1 MPPRRHNEN
10 KTITEEGPPTPIQR
24 RSAKSGR
31 NIVAT
36 PAIIAQQA
44 DILEKRRRTEE
55 RKSALE
61 KRRQKIEKLMK
72 EQREDELADES
83 SDDGE
88 HLRKTVTPA
97 NAMFTTL
104 TAESVAPTKK
114 LVQRKTVVPQS
125 HCPVLKSLTNTQE
138 HDALDSYDD
147 GDDDR
152 LPISSGGAYGTE
164 SQDEIDNDIH
174 ADESDGDVIMHNDAV
189 NSVNA
194 SSPDDEIESRDK
206 TTIAIVNRKRS
217 HSATICTVNKKAK
230 TRVPQTNALRVSTST
245 SKPKNGDYKGDD
257 HKLLVRT
264 EVHYRAMICT
274 IDAFPTKRLI
284 DEFTDNAWTKA
295 VSELGIN
302 CPITDDMRKVIQ
314 SRASQVRGEI
324 KGNAAS
330 LIVANYFV
338 GVRKNGIQER
348 VAMLLNSLTFVFKDL
363 ETRSEP
369 FQHPIFQD
377 LLNKQWFNK
386 PNGDGIICKSY
397 YTKPHVPIPTLA
409 LMLTTVQSSLE
420 EYNTGN
426 YTQISFS
433 RLAYELKYRQNL
445 VSINAFATQVKA
457 NNYVPQVLKRMTKV
471 AFEHAGVPQD
481 ENGLVSMLTSNDFE
495 AAKLVVFSDE
505 E

>member
-1 MPPRRHNEN
+1 
-10 KTITEEGPPTPIQR
+10 
-24 RSAKSGR
+24 
-31 NIVAT
+31 
-36 PAIIAQQA
+36 
-44 DILEKRRRTEE
+44 
-55 RKSALE
+55 
-61 KRRQKIEKLMK
+61 MK
-72 EQREDELADES
+72 EQHEDELADES

-104 TAESVAPTKK
+104 TAESMAPTKK

-125 HCPVLKSLTNTQE
+125 HRPVLKSLTNTQE
-138 HDALDSYDD
+138 HDTLDSYND
-147 GDDDR
+147 GDDDC
-152 LPISSGGAYGTE
+152 LPISSGGGAFFKLLYFVPGSYGTE

-174 ADESDGDVIMHNDAV
+174 ADESDGDVIMHNDAI
-189 NSVNA
+189 NSMNA
-194 SSPDDEIESRDK
+194 GSPDDEIESRDK
-206 TTIAIVNRKRS
+206 TTIAIVNCKRS

-230 TRVPQTNALRVSTST
+230 MRVPQTNALRVSTST
-245 SKPKNGDYKGDD
+245 SKLKNKDYKGDD

-264 EVHYRAMICT
+264 EVHYCAMICT

-302 CPITDDMRKVIQ
+302 HPITDDMRKVIQ

-330 LIVANYFV
+330 LIVANFFV

-348 VAMLLNSLTFVFKDL
+348 VAMLLNSLTFVFKDP

-409 LMLTTVQSSLE
+409 LMLTMVQSSLE

-433 RLAYELKYRQNL
+433 RLAYKLKYRQNL

-457 NNYVPQVLKRMTKV
+457 NNYVPQVLKRMTKA

>member
-1 MPPRRHNEN
+1 
-10 KTITEEGPPTPIQR
+10 
-24 RSAKSGR
+24 
-31 NIVAT
+31 
-36 PAIIAQQA
+36 
-44 DILEKRRRTEE
+44 ILT
-55 RKSALE
+55 
-61 KRRQKIEKLMK
+61 
-72 EQREDELADES
+72 
-83 SDDGE
+83 
-88 HLRKTVTPA
+88 
-97 NAMFTTL
+97 
-104 TAESVAPTKK
+104 
-114 LVQRKTVVPQS
+114 
-125 HCPVLKSLTNTQE
+125 
-138 HDALDSYDD
+138 YD
-147 GDDDR
+147 
-152 LPISSGGAYGTE
+152 LAYGTE

-174 ADESDGDVIMHNDAV
+174 ADESDGDVIVHNDAV

-302 CPITDDMRKVIQ
+302 RPITDDMRKVIQ

-348 VAMLLNSLTFVFKDL
+348 VAMLLNSLTFVFKDP

-457 NNYVPQVLKRMTKV
+457 NNYVPQVLKRMTKA